1 MREFMGKPSFSSQ
14 RFDKDHFILDFF
26 DNEFS
31 KMEISVFSESK
42 NMYLADQGKMTP
54 HENKWKV
61 TPEYPELPLTS
72 KMILDFNDAFLYS
85 LNMQSKHA
93 PFQVYVYLN
102 DVKQKNVLVISNPK
116 FPSCNV
122 NLDIRNAV
130 GTLRFFDGK
139 IIRKRFGSSSDFENV
154 NDSGLLQSDSASE
167 VSSDSAAKEEFNDDS
182 SDKSRQHDKEKL
194 CSEENKEKSPASDFS
209 DDRLSRQGD
218 LSLDNDSRFDT
229 SYDAEQY
236 RYVPP
241 NFYVIVL
248 PFVLALIF
256 LVLVIVAVYYFI

>member
-1 MREFMGKPSFSSQ
+1 MGKPSFSSQ

-42 NMYLADQGKMTP
+42 NMYLADQGLMTP

-61 TPEYPELPLTS
+61 TPEYPEQPLTS
-72 KMILDFNDAFLYS
+72 KMILDFNDAFLYF
-85 LNMQSKHA
+85 LNMRSKHA

-116 FPSCNV
+116 FPGCNV

-139 IIRKRFGSSSDFENV
+139 IKKSVVSHSNSEEGDVSC
-154 NDSGLLQSDSASE
+154 LLQSDSASE
-167 VSSDSAAKEEFNDDS
+167 VSSDSTAKEEFNDDS
-182 SDKSRQHDKEKL
+182 SDYCKRQDNEKL

-209 DDRLSRQGD
+209 DDRLIRQGT

-229 SYDAEQY
+229 SDSFSQY
-236 RYVPP
+236 NYTPP
-241 NFYVIVL
+241 NFYKIVA
-248 PFVLALIF
+248 P
-256 LVLVIVAVYYFI
+256 LVIVFLVILTIFYFILIN